1 MKTKMKTKMKTPTE
15 QQQYKKFEQ
24 VIDTLQSTEH
34 DDLFRLFQAGVN
46 YIVDINEKNIFK
58 TYTELGYNVNLSDIY
73 KLITSEETDE
83 LYYVDNINFT
93 DVLFNDSNRSN
104 RIMTIYFEAESDYGT
119 HKDLAITID
128 SFGKVEVDLSDT
140 PWEGSGV
147 CDEIIEIL
155 MKYTTKQKYN

>member
-1 MKTKMKTKMKTPTE
+1 MKNIKKPTE
-15 QQQYKKFEQ
+15 EQQYKRFEQ
-24 VIDTLQSTEH
+24 VIDTLQSTDN
-34 DDLFRLFQAGVN
+34 DDLFKIFQAGVN
-46 YIVDINEKNIFK
+46 YVVDINEKKIFK

-93 DVLFNDSNRSN
+93 DVLFNDRNKSNREM
-104 RIMTIYFEAESDYGT
+104 IIYFEAESDYGT
-119 HKDLAITID
+119 HKNLSISID

-147 CDEIIEIL
+147 CSEIIEIL

>member
-147 CDEIIEIL
+147 CGEIIEIL